1 MCCLIFKFGFFNFE
15 FQNLHLC
22 IYTKKNTRD
31 RGSAGLYTVY
41 ILFLWSLNAKFQI
54 PSLRR
59 RVFAPEMLDL
69 WKCTNTRAL
78 MSVLMT
84 LRPPC
89 WPVLQS
95 SVSADTTL
103 TYSLQPYLIQLFHKT
118 LENFKQMFLLRQVTA
133 WLRTGATFSSFI
145 LTSQDGAKVGKG
157 DAHFTL
163 SRSVYFEIS
172 RNAYSLQSAQIFLRC
187 IFAAKYGTGG
197 QGTRAFPLH
206 LHICF
211 CRTFAEWEA

>member
-1 MCCLIFKFGFFNFE
+1 MTHLVDTWHTVEITLDKYLQRRKSLRALNIYNLRRNLICLFSVWLFTVLQEISKLQSLTVESTQSWLEFAVRLFPCAVLFSSLGSSILNFK
-15 FQNLHLC
+15 
-22 IYTKKNTRD
+22 IYIYVYIKKKNIRD

-54 PSLRR
+54 PPLRR
-59 RVFAPEMLDL
+59 RVFALKMLDL

-118 LENFKQMFLLRQVTA
+118 LENV
-133 WLRTGATFSSFI
+133 
-145 LTSQDGAKVGKG
+145 
-157 DAHFTL
+157 
-163 SRSVYFEIS
+163 
-172 RNAYSLQSAQIFLRC
+172 
-187 IFAAKYGTGG
+187 
-197 QGTRAFPLH
+197 
-206 LHICF
+206 
-211 CRTFAEWEA
+211 